1 MTKQKNI
8 NPEKITFKGY
18 YNSLSDEN
26 KKIIRDE
33 VLEVI
38 TESHF
43 YACVR
48 ANKFTKP
55 LQKLITTITN
65 TEFDWTHEEKN

>member
-33 VLEVI
+33 ILEVI

-48 ANKFTKP
+48 ENKFTKP
-55 LQKLITTITN
+55 IQKLITSITN